1 MKKIKLLLIPI
12 LTLMPIIS
20 YAHTMLDQGIMAT
33 MIHSLTE
40 LHHLLPILGILGL
53 GVVIVSL
60 FRVFQR
66 FLGK

>member
-12 LTLMPIIS
+12 LTLMPMIL

-40 LHHLLPILGILGL
+40 LHHLLPILGVVAL
-53 GVVIVSL
+53 GVVIAGL
-60 FRVFQR
+60 FKVFQR

>member
-20 YAHTMLDQGIMAT
+20 YAHTILDQGIMAT

-66 FLGK
+66 FLEK

>member
-40 LHHLLPILGILGL
+40 LHHMLPILGILGL
-53 GVVIVSL
+53 GVVIAGL
-60 FRVFQR
+60 FRVYQR
-66 FLGK
+66 KYHK